1 MLDAHA
7 AEADKDRQDREGPRS
22 YLSLSLQVMQSRLY
36 RGTRRRHA
44 IIGTARRKP
53 VLLTTRSSVSR
64 LVSVLSSPLDVMDL
78 RSIWGSDNQNVGS
91 ADKETGLNHTGNP
104 MERCFQLIGSVDPC
118 QMDIHNQVARLGLE
132 ACALSFPKDDAAS
145 GELPQFSVPCCATRR
160 GRLPQATERR
170 LPTPGPAW

>member
-1 MLDAHA
+1 
-7 AEADKDRQDREGPRS
+7 
-22 YLSLSLQVMQSRLY
+22 
-36 RGTRRRHA
+36 
-44 IIGTARRKP
+44 
-53 VLLTTRSSVSR
+53 
-64 LVSVLSSPLDVMDL
+64 MDL

-145 GELPQFSVPCCATRR
+145 GELSIFRAVLRHRR
-160 GRLPQATERR
+160 GRLPQAAERR